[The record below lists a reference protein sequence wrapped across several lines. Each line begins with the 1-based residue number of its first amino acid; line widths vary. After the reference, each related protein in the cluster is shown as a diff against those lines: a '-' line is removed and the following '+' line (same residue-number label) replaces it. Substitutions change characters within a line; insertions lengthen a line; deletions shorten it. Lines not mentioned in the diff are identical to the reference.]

1 MRAGELVVRLELGP
15 LAGDE
20 PEHDRLVG
28 GHEAQRGEVAGALV
42 VVLEEV
48 GVDVELVEQHLGDRL
63 VAALGEPRAA
73 VVAAAQVDADGEVVG
88 PAGDAR
94 R

>member
-1 MRAGELVVRLELGP
+1 MVTRPSTTVLSL
-15 LAGDE
+15 
-20 PEHDRLVG
+20 
-28 GHEAQRGEVAGALV
+28 GHEAQRREVAGALV

-73 VVAAAQVDADGEVVG
+73 EVAAAQVDGDGQVVG
-88 PAGDAR
+88 PPGER
-94 R
+94 MR